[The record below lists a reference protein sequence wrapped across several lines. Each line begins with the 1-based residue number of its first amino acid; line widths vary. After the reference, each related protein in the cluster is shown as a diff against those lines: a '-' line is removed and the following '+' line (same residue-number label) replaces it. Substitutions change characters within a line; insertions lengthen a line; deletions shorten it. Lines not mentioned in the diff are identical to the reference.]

1 MVISVCASYGEMNYM
16 DYKKLI
22 IELLD
27 MADDR
32 SLKLVYYYVKALLGL
47 G

>member
-1 MVISVCASYGEMNYM
+1 ME

-22 IELLD
+22 IELLEK
-27 MADDR
+27 ADER
-32 SLKLVYYYVKALLGL
+32 KLKLILSYIKALLGL